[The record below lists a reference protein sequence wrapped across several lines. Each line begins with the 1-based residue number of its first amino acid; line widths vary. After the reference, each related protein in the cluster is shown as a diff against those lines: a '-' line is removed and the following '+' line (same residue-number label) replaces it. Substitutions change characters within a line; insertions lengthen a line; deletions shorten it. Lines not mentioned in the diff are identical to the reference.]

1 MKTSTLYRTAAVLI
15 LLFDVGHTIG
25 FLQSDPK
32 WGVDTLLASMRSI
45 HFELQ
50 GFSRSY
56 WDFFVGFGLLFTVFL
71 LFAAVFAWQLGGLLP
86 ETLAHMRGTAW
97 ALALCFA
104 AVTVLTWKYFFIAPI
119 VFSVLITA
127 CLITAAWRSAK
138 PS

>member
-1 MKTSTLYRTAAVLI
+1 M

-32 WGVDTLLASMRSI
+32 WGVDALLASMRSI

-50 GFSRSY
+50 GFSVTY
-56 WDFFVGFGLLFTVFL
+56 WNFFVGFGLLFTVFL
-71 LFAAVFAWQLGGLLP
+71 LFAAVFAWQLGGLP
-86 ETLAHMRGTAW
+86 AETLARMRGTAW

-104 AVTVLTWKYFFIAPI
+104 AVTVLTWRYFFTAPI

-138 PS
+138 AI